1 MPIIEPEV
9 LSDGTHS
16 IEECAQVSEQ
26 VFNAVIQQLVE
37 QGLLLEGLLVKPN
50 MCLEGAQ
57 TEKEADPEEVAFFTV
72 RTLSRTIPPAIPGIT
87 FLSGGQSEER
97 ACKNLNAMN
106 NIKDVKHPW
115 ALAFSFG
122 RALQS
127 TSLKLWDGKDENAA
141 AAQANL
147 VKIAK
152 ACSEASLGEYKG
164 GAGAE
169 EKTYVAN
176 YVY

>member
-9 LSDGTHS
+9 LSDGTHT
-16 IEECAQVSEQ
+16 IEQCAQVSEQ

-50 MCLEGAQ
+50 MILEGAQ
-57 TEKEADPEEVAFFTV
+57 NGKEACPEEVAFYTV

-106 NIKDVKHPW
+106 NIKDIKHPW
-115 ALAFSFG
+115 SISFSYG
-122 RALQS
+122 RALQA
-127 TSLKLWDGKDENAA
+127 TSLKIWNGDDANIEE
-141 AAQANL
+141 AQANL
-147 VKIAK
+147 VKISK
-152 ACSEASLGEYKG
+152 ACSEASVGKYDG
-164 GAGAE
+164 GAGTD
-169 EKTYVAN
+169 EKSYVAN